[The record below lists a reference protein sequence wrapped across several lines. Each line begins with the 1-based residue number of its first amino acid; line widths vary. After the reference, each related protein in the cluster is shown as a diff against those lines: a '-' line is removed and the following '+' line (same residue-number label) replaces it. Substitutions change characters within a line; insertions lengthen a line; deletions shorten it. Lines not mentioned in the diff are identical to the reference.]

1 MRSAVR
7 VCGGGTEK
15 GGIVGCVCVS
25 IELSVIFS
33 YALPYPLSLDRTR
46 GRGGAVVMAARG
58 IMHGRSI
65 AILFAMHVDKM
76 KMNAWCCMI
85 DHFGLV
91 RFYCD
96 RRLR

>member
-1 MRSAVR
+1 M
-7 VCGGGTEK
+7 CGGGTGK
-15 GGIVGCVCVS
+15 GGCCGVCLRLS
-25 IELSVIFS
+25 IELSFFS

-76 KMNAWCCMI
+76 NMNAWDCMI
-85 DHFGLV
+85 DHFGLDSIECIPT
-91 RFYCD
+91 RTA
-96 RRLR
+96 